1 MERQLF
7 DWVECG
13 AVDYDTYTFWN
24 ITLKQTIKGH
34 SIGTK
39 FHSALLSFES
49 GNLYLMN
56 ENGDNVVEVEL
67 GLFIK

>member
-7 DWVECG
+7 DWVDCS

-34 SIGTK
+34 PIGTK
-39 FHSALLSFES
+39 FYSALLSFES
-49 GNLYLMN
+49 GNLHLMN
-56 ENGDNVVEVEL
+56 ENCDIVVEVEL
-67 GLFIK
+67 KLVVK